1 MKKLSLLFVLLLSG
15 TILFAQ
21 TDREKSGSD
30 YNDYKHW
37 SIELQAGMT
46 KPVRPM
52 KSGYYTKTPDFW
64 QGDLGVRYMINE
76 NFGFKLDFGYN
87 SFEGASNSNDFE
99 SELMR
104 ASLQGVVN
112 VGSVLG
118 FRDWTNRFNLLAH
131 GGVGYGRLTPKEPV
145 KKSVDQLAF
154 GVIGLTPQ
162 VRLGNNFALTGDVSM
177 YGNVRQDY
185 TFDGTGKTSTRGFNG
200 MFINTSIGLTYYIGG
215 AEQHADWHIR
225 KEQDYTNELDELA
238 ARMDAVEN
246 DVENHKDNV
255 DEFLKDENG
264 NGVPDILEEAMDRRI
279 ADAED
284 RSKSS
289 DQDIVKQLIDGG
301 YVNVYFKFDS
311 VEPEVYSLQ
320 SVNYLIV
327 YMKEN
332 PSVNA
337 DLIGYADEIGNA
349 DYNKRLSEKRAELV
363 KELMVAAGID
373 EGRLST
379 KGEGVDS
386 SVEKSSKDARQLV
399 RRVTFKIK

>member
-1 MKKLSLLFVLLLSG
+1 M
-15 TILFAQ
+15 FAQ
-21 TDREKSGSD
+21 TDQEKSGSD

-46 KPVRPM
+46 KPARPM
-52 KSGYYTKTPDFW
+52 KSGYSTRTPEFW
-64 QGDLGVRYMINE
+64 QGDIGVRYMMNE
-76 NFGFKLDFGYN
+76 NFGLKLDFGYN
-87 SFEGASNSNDFE
+87 FFENHGHAKDFK

-104 ASLQGVVN
+104 TSLQGVIN

-118 FRDWTNRFNLLAH
+118 FRDWTNRINLLAH

-145 KKSVDQLAF
+145 KKSADQLAF

-162 VRLGNNFALTGDVSM
+162 IRLGNSFALTGDVSM

-185 TFDGTGKTSTRGFNG
+185 TFDGNGKTSTRGFNG
-200 MFINTSIGLTYYIGG
+200 MYINTSIGLTYYIGG
-215 AEQHADWHIR
+215 AEKHADWHIR

-238 ARMDAVEN
+238 SRMDAVEQ
-246 DVENHKDNV
+246 DVENTKDNL
-255 DEFLKDENG
+255 DEYLKDENG
-264 NGVPDILEEAMDRRI
+264 NGIPDVLEEAMDRRI

-284 RSKSS
+284 RAESS
-289 DQDIVKQLIDGG
+289 EGDIVKKLIDGG

-311 VEPEVYSLQ
+311 TEPEVYSLQ
-320 SVNYLIV
+320 AVNYLIV

-337 DLIGYADEIGNA
+337 ELVGYADEIGNPE
-349 DYNKRLSEKRAELV
+349 YNENLSQRRAELV

-373 EGRLST
+373 EGRLT
-379 KGEGVDS
+379 AKGGGVDD
-386 SVEKSSKDARQLV
+386 SVEKSSQNARQLV
-399 RRVTFKIK
+399 RRVSFKIK